1 MISRQITLT
10 ISYLSILLI
19 SCVSGTH
26 YLFSAYSTEIQERL
40 DFSSIQINTIGS
52 ACNYGVYLSKPALGY
67 FADHYGARRVCLAA
81 SILIFFGFFCLALTY
96 EQILPSSFLLCA
108 FYLFCAGVA
117 SSGGAVSFLTT
128 IAKNFSSHRGTAIS
142 IPLALLGLSAFIY
155 SQANLYLFEDTFHFL
170 LFVAFTSGLC
180 MFVGSLFLIVVPAP
194 HRTSSAIESGN
205 DDSISI
211 ERDSVLS
218 RAKGLNTEQTP
229 LLNKNIS
236 TSSSMN
242 VSVDNEPD
250 ISGWQLFH
258 NKDAISLTLIL
269 VFLAGT
275 GLMYI
280 NNVGTIIESLYHAS
294 PAHPSHPYS
303 TSILNTPLQSTLN
316 DDIKKLQSFH
326 VSLLSV
332 CSCLGRILIGP
343 LSDIA
348 KNYFNLS
355 RICSLIFAGV
365 WLFCGNLLALLWA
378 RNMAQLW
385 IVTTCIGLGFG
396 ILYGVAPTTC
406 SEYFGSK
413 RFGFNCTIS
422 CLISI
427 CIAYRWFAKVQGQRE
442 RIEN

>member
-1 MISRQITLT
+1 
-10 ISYLSILLI
+10 
-19 SCVSGTH
+19 
-26 YLFSAYSTEIQERL
+26 TEIQERL
-40 DFSSIQINTIGS
+40 GFSSIQINTIGS
-52 ACNYGVYLSKPALGY
+52 ACNYGVYLGKPVTGY
-67 FADHYGARRVCLAA
+67 FADHYGARRVCLVA
-81 SILIFFGFFCLALTY
+81 SILIFSGFSCLALTY
-96 EQILPSSFLLCA
+96 EQIFPPSVFLSA
-108 FYLFCAGVA
+108 FYLFCTGVA

-128 IAKNFSSHRGTAIS
+128 IAKNFSTHRGTAIS

-155 SQANLYLFEDTFHFL
+155 SQANIYLFDDTFHFL

-180 MFVGSLFLIVVPAP
+180 MFVGSLFLIVIPAP
-194 HRTSSAIESGN
+194 HHTSSAIESGG
-205 DDSISI
+205 DDSIFI
-211 ERDSVLS
+211 ESDNETSVDSVS
-218 RAKGLNTEQTP
+218 SPAKGMNTEQTP
-229 LLNKNIS
+229 LLNKNVS
-236 TSSSMN
+236 TSSSINAN
-242 VSVDNEPD
+242 VDSEPD
-250 ISGWQLFH
+250 ISGWQLLH
-258 NKDAISLTLIL
+258 NKDAISLILIL

-303 TSILNTPLQSTLN
+303 TSPLNTSLQTTFN
-316 DDIKKLQSFH
+316 DDIKHLQSFH

-355 RICSLIFAGV
+355 RICALIFAGA
-365 WLFCGNLLALLWA
+365 WLFCGHLLALLWA
-378 RNMAQLW
+378 RTIAQLW

-413 RFGFNCTIS
+413 RFGFN
-422 CLISI
+422 
-427 CIAYRWFAKVQGQRE
+427 
-442 RIEN
+442 